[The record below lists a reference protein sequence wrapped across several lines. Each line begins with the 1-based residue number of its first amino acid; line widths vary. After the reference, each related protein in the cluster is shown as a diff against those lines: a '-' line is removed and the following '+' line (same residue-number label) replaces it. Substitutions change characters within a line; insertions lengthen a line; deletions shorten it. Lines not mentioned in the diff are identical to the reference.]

1 MAKMR
6 RGHAI
11 GKSLAAVVLVL
22 VTYVGLQY
30 GTMLRDLDRA
40 ASAYSQGDLEGAL
53 RLYDGVESR
62 LRGHAAMRLIPAADR
77 QTLFLNQARLLYSL
91 KRYDDAVDRL
101 GREEAI
107 SGVATDGRFF
117 LLRGNITYRRARA
130 KWDDAPK
137 VDLQTMNLAA
147 NVFQDAVSSCEDSFQ
162 QSLESNPNDWDA
174 KYNREFMHSLRRTLG
189 GSALDKTKMLEKDVA
204 PTTALPPELV
214 G

>member
-11 GKSLAAVVLVL
+11 GKSLAAVVLAL

-30 GTMLRDLDRA
+30 GAMLRDLDRA

-62 LRGHAAMRLIPAADR
+62 LRTHAAMRLIPSADR

-147 NVFQDAVSSCEDSFQ
+147 NVFQDAVSACEDSFQ
-162 QSLESNPNDWDA
+162 QSLEINPNDWDA
-174 KYNREFMHSLRRTLG
+174 KYNLEFMHSLRRTLG